1 MKHGPWPEPGSL
13 LANAFG
19 TLEEM
24 MSESE
29 PDNPAAPAPGDPLAA
44 RLLAVQQ
51 ALAALSPDSE
61 VRVRL
66 NSRFMAICTALK
78 MPGASRIRCIR
89 RLNELMAEAE
99 QVRASNSTSRH
110 NDV

>member
-1 MKHGPWPEPGSL
+1 
-13 LANAFG
+13 
-19 TLEEM
+19 
-24 MSESE
+24 MSESG
-29 PDNPAAPAPGDPLAA
+29 PDHPAASAGGFGESSPRASTAPGDPLAA
-44 RLLAVQQ
+44 RLLAAQQ
-51 ALAALSPDSE
+51 AIAALSPDSE
-61 VRVRL
+61 ARVRL

-99 QVRASNSTSRH
+99 QVRASNNTSRY